1 MKKVFCLKL
10 SNPLHTGFGIGNL
23 FTFHSLV
30 GGHIVPPSN
39 PVLGLL
45 IKIIFLQSVIP
56 I

>member
-1 MKKVFCLKL
+1 L
-10 SNPLHTGFGIGNL
+10 SKTFQSPSYGGLGIGNL